1 MIFTVRVVPR
11 SGRTG
16 FHSLM
21 ANGHY
26 KLRLRAS
33 PVDGRANAEL
43 VGWLAGEFSVPRER
57 VIIRTGATSRRKTL
71 EIVPPASSPEWFHG

>member
-43 VGWLAGEFSVPRER
+43 VGWLAGGVLRSQGR
-57 VIIRTGATSRRKTL
+57 VIIRTGATSRRKH
-71 EIVPPASSPEWFHG
+71 WR